1 MKEEDRAPDGSAV
14 PSKASAAEVLLTV
27 AWELSWYQWEVG
39 ADGEG
44 ADGGPVREVAK
55 GAELSEL
62 DEKARTWNA
71 AVDEDGTLRLRSATE
86 QPEQAAQEA

>member
-1 MKEEDRAPDGSAV
+1 MPARS
-14 PSKASAAEVLLTV
+14 
-27 AWELSWYQWEVG
+27 
-39 ADGEG
+39 GE
-44 ADGGPVREVAK
+44 PVREVAK

-62 DEKARTWNA
+62 DEKARAWNA

>member
-1 MKEEDRAPDGSAV
+1 MQPDQRRQLALV
-14 PSKASAAEVLLTV
+14 TV

-44 ADGGPVREVAK
+44 DDGEPVREVAK

-62 DEKARTWNA
+62 DEKARAWNA